1 MPSANTHPVFEALRH
16 SADACVCTVLRK
28 ASRASTQMYDRI
40 LEPSGMTIAQ
50 FSLLAALYY
59 TRSIPMKKL
68 AKRLVMDRTT
78 LTRNLGPLERRN
90 LVQLVGDPDDLR
102 VRMVNLTA
110 EGLEALISALPYW
123 QQAQERMIAGL
134 GQSLWQQLRST
145 LRLSVDVAMANDPT
159 HDIHAR
165 GSSS

>member
-1 MPSANTHPVFEALRH
+1 
-16 SADACVCTVLRK
+16 
-28 ASRASTQMYDRI
+28 
-40 LEPSGMTIAQ
+40 
-50 FSLLAALYY
+50 
-59 TRSIPMKKL
+59 MKKL
-68 AKRLVMDRTT
+68 AKRH
-78 LTRNLGPLERRN
+78 
-90 LVQLVGDPDDLR
+90 DLR

-145 LRLSVDVAMANDPT
+145 LRLSVDVAIANDST
-159 HDIHAR
+159 HDIDAR